1 MRWEGSEG
9 PGAKSPLLS
18 QGGLG
23 WPARVSAPSPLCPGP
38 SLSLSFPICETQAL
52 GGRDL
57 GDLEDEF
64 LCPGG
69 WLHLPSAQARKLR
82 LRLKITQEPGAA

>member
-1 MRWEGSEG
+1 MGQEGSEG

-18 QGGLG
+18 QGGVW
-23 WPARVSAPSPLCPGP
+23 WPARVSAPRP
-38 SLSLSFPICETQAL
+38 SLSLGFPICETRAL

-69 WLHLPSAQARKLR
+69 WLHLPRAQARKLR